1 MFLTLSSF
9 SRTEDPLAYIVYF
22 ARTPV
27 EVKDDDEEESE
38 VVVETLEK
46 VDPDWIL
53 EHAKRGT
60 VLLKTLSIKKHLL
73 IFCENL

>member
-1 MFLTLSSF
+1 M
-9 SRTEDPLAYIVYF
+9 
-22 ARTPV
+22 
-27 EVKDDDEEESE
+27 EVKDDEEESE

-60 VLLKTLSIKKHLL
+60 EQVDQKY
-73 IFCENL
+73 